1 MAQGQSGG
9 MDYRVSLEGA
19 DVVINATRELSA
31 ELRKMT
37 NREFRDAARD
47 MSEEM
52 ARQIRTGRYARGG
65 APQALKVART
75 AVYKRDRLPM
85 VKIPGT
91 RVGLSGQ
98 SKTRS
103 FTKTGRLSQ
112 ARTKGTLGRKEDLAI
127 SWAATGGLPNPHFPG
142 STYWIKNVYDDAE
155 ELGARE
161 WLEAVN
167 EILRN
172 AGL

>member
-9 MDYRVSLEGA
+9 MGYGVTIEGA
-19 DVVINATRELSA
+19 DVIIEATRTLS
-31 ELRKMT
+31 EQMRKQT
-37 NREFRDAARD
+37 NRQFRDAARD
-47 MSEEM
+47 ISERM
-52 ARQIRTGRYARGG
+52 AAQIRTGRYTRGG
-65 APQALKVART
+65 APQAAKVAKT

-103 FTKTGRLSQ
+103 FTKTGRLSN
-112 ARTKGTLGRKEDLAI
+112 ARNKGTAGRAEDLRIA
-127 SWAATGGLPNPHFPG
+127 WAATGGAPNPHFPG
-142 STYWIKNVYDDAE
+142 STYWIRNVYDDAA

-161 WLEAVN
+161 WLDAAN
-167 EILRN
+167 SILRE

>member
-19 DVVINATRELSA
+19 DVLINATRELSD
-31 ELRKMT
+31 EMRKLT
-37 NREFRDAARD
+37 NRQFRDASREI
-47 MSEEM
+47 SENM
-52 ARQIRTGRYARGG
+52 ARAIRTGRYARG
-65 APQALKVART
+65 APQAHKVAKT

-103 FTKTGRLSQ
+103 FTKTGRLSN
-112 ARTKGTLGRKEDLAI
+112 ARTKGTAGRKEDLAI
-127 SWAATGGLPNPHFPG
+127 AWAATGGLPNPHFPR

-155 ELGARE
+155 EFGARG
-161 WLEAVN
+161 WLQAVN
-167 EILRN
+167 EILRE